1 MRKLV
6 LILNILVLSVT
17 VGSVVANAQ
26 TDISL
31 ANLGSGT
38 TTFTAVGGGQLDMTI
53 GACNGGLING
63 NSIIGSSCWSSSN
76 TKDNVQVGFFDFT
89 ANGGGAQVLTALG
102 GGAFSV
108 TGPSIGFALIDELP
122 TPVLL
127 LSGNLQLESFNQVG
141 LNAFGLFNDQASANL
156 TVTGGTFASLL
167 PSGAITVLLNTQSA
181 DLTGLATTGNI
192 NGATSVTAL
201 FDAAVL
207 QPTPEPGSLL
217 LLGTGLLSLGGA
229 LRRRLIGR

>member
-1 MRKLV
+1 MLLV
-6 LILNILVLSVT
+6 VT
-17 VGSVVANAQ
+17 VLAVTLGSATANAQ

-31 ANLGSGT
+31 ANLGSGS

-76 TKDNVQVGFFDFT
+76 TKDNIQVGFFDFT
-89 ANGGGAQVLTALG
+89 ANGGGAQVLTSLG

-122 TPVLL
+122 VPVLL
-127 LSGNLQLESFNQVG
+127 LSGNLQLQSFNQIG

-156 TVTGGTFASLL
+156 TVTGGTFANLL
-167 PSGAITVLLNTQSA
+167 PSGAITVLLNTQSV
-181 DLTGLATTGNI
+181 DLTALATTGTL
-192 NGATSVTAL
+192 NGSSSVTAL

-229 LRRRLIGR
+229 LGGALRRRLIGR